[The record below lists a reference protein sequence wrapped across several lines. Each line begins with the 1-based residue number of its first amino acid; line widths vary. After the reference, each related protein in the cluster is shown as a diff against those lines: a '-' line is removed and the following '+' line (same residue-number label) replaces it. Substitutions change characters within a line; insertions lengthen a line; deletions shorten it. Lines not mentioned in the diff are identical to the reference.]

1 MASIK
6 ENIKGKIKTRAKG
19 TVWTTSDFTH
29 TASVE
34 SVKKALLRLTND
46 GFLVR
51 IARGLYLYPKY
62 DLEMGRLSA
71 SLENVAEKIAKR
83 EGATIIPTGVHALNK
98 LGLSTQ
104 IPTKLVYLTDAAP
117 RIITV
122 GRRTIRFKRTA
133 PRYLKMR
140 GEITML
146 VVQALKEIGQENVSE
161 SDLKI
166 IRKHLQVEHQKTINH
181 DAKLA
186 PAWIATILRALTTH

>member
-34 SVKKALLRLTND
+34 SVKKALLRLTNE

-71 SLENVAEKIAKR
+71 SLENVADANPHKI
-83 EGATIIPTGVHALNK
+83 
-98 LGLSTQ
+98 GLSH
-104 IPTKLVYLTDAAP
+104 
-117 RIITV
+117 
-122 GRRTIRFKRTA
+122 GRR
-133 PRYLKMR
+133 P
-140 GEITML
+140 
-146 VVQALKEIGQENVSE
+146 S
-161 SDLKI
+161 
-166 IRKHLQVEHQKTINH
+166 NH
-181 DAKLA
+181 HS
-186 PAWIATILRALTTH
+186 RTTHN